1 MSLVAA
7 AVCPHPPL
15 LVPEVAA
22 GAAGELHDLRVAC
35 RAAVAH
41 LTNASVDSLIVV
53 GSDTTTVRR
62 QPPFGGTLYPWGI
75 DLPVGDP
82 SGEELP
88 LSLLIGAWLA
98 PHAGD
103 FQSVAAD
110 APPAECARLGRA
122 LAGEAERVGL
132 LVLGDGSSCRTE
144 KAPGFFDA
152 RAEPFDAAVAAALA
166 AADAAA
172 LAAIDP
178 GEAGELLVAGR
189 APWQVL
195 AGACQ
200 AADRKM
206 AGELLYDAAPY
217 GVGYFVATWR

>member
-22 GAAGELHDLRVAC
+22 GAAGELDDLRAAC
-35 RAAVAH
+35 RAAVAR
-41 LTNASVDSLIVV
+41 LNNASVDLLIVV
-53 GSDTTTVRR
+53 GADTTTVRR
-62 QPPFGGTLYPWGI
+62 IPPFGGTLFPWGI

-82 SGEELP
+82 SGEQLP

-98 PHAGD
+98 PDAGN

-110 APPAECARLGRA
+110 AAPEECAALGRA

-132 LVLGDGSSCRTE
+132 LVLGDGSACRTE
-144 KAPGFFDA
+144 KAPGYFDP
-152 RAEPFDAAVAAALA
+152 RAEAFDAAVASALA
-166 AADAAA
+166 KADAAG

-178 GEAGELLVAGR
+178 GEAAELLAAGR

-195 AGACQ
+195 AGA
-200 AADRKM
+200 AGRPM
-206 AGELLYDAAPY
+206 TGELLYDSAPY
-217 GVGYFVATWR
+217 GVGYFVASWV